1 MNTFMVVARFR
12 SDTDMAQVRSVVE
25 AEWEQVRVLKS
36 EGRLGALHISMARG
50 TIFLEIF
57 APDEGA
63 AEATARTLPM
73 SRWWDLDVYPTPP
86 VSGAAA
92 APS

>member
-57 APDEGA
+57 APDERRRSDREDPA
-63 AEATARTLPM
+63 
-73 SRWWDLDVYPTPP
+73 DVA
-86 VSGAAA
+86 VVGS
-92 APS
+92 